1 MSQVKNDNNPL
12 GALWNSVTKEAGR
25 VVSEAGRHVAESIG
39 EVSKAVTEGGIVGG
53 AVAALDKFSLGSIVT
68 GAVDSIIPGADLP
81 KPLAEGIAAGVN
93 ILSGNPIWLLDAYQA
108 ISGAGGGAN
117 APAGAPAGG
126 ATRAPG
132 NAAGG
137 QRMQTPEPPP
147 SSPRPSQPAPQEPT
161 RVGTMPVPHPG
172 GGTLFHGSRDG
183 LVLVL
188 GAGDDSVD
196 IRRTGN
202 GNVRITVNGESITLS
217 AADAARLTISG
228 GGGNDRITVGPGVT
242 DVWVSGGNGDDDVN
256 SSGDRTR
263 IDTGSGNDTIRVSGN
278 GAVVS
283 GGRGNDDIV
292 VVGNNARV
300 DGGFGRDR
308 VTVTGNNARITGGLG
323 ADTITVRGNNARVD
337 GGAHSDTINVRGNNA
352 RVGGGAGSDTINVRG
367 NNARVEG
374 GNGNDRITVR
384 GNSANIF
391 GDRADMA
398 ADFASRHNEFIG
410 RAREHIETGG
420 GYAVVDS
427 AMDGLEGMYGEI
439 DQMLGG
445 GKAGDA
451 TRKRLAE
458 MEKESAKGIAELDKI
473 LNNPNLS
480 FEDMIFMLMGAL
492 MKQSQNDVKG
502 MTKQVREDKI
512 AFDETKRQLTA
523 DVDAKE
529 AKVLELEAK
538 VRADPKDEGAAKQLG
553 QAKSE
558 LRTAGEERNDK
569 ISDNN
574 DSRQEQLEAIKN
586 AMNKITEMQ
595 QALSNILNS
604 MHQTAM
610 NTIGNIR

>member
-1 MSQVKNDNNPL
+1 MC
-12 GALWNSVTKEAGR
+12 A
-25 VVSEAGRHVAESIG
+25 
-39 EVSKAVTEGGIVGG
+39 
-53 AVAALDKFSLGSIVT
+53 
-68 GAVDSIIPGADLP
+68 
-81 KPLAEGIAAGVN
+81 
-93 ILSGNPIWLLDAYQA
+93 
-108 ISGAGGGAN
+108 
-117 APAGAPAGG
+117 
-126 ATRAPG
+126 
-132 NAAGG
+132 
-137 QRMQTPEPPP
+137 
-147 SSPRPSQPAPQEPT
+147 
-161 RVGTMPVPHPG
+161 
-172 GGTLFHGSRDG
+172 
-183 LVLVL
+183 
-188 GAGDDSVD
+188 
-196 IRRTGN
+196 N
-202 GNVRITVNGESITLS
+202 GNVRVTINGEAITLS
-217 AADAARLTISG
+217 AADAAKLVIKGGSGDDQVTIGRGVDGVNVLG
-228 GGGNDRITVGPGVT
+228 GGG
-242 DVWVSGGNGDDDVN
+242 DDVII
-256 SSGDRTR
+256 SRGEDTFVSAGAGSDRVR
-263 IDTGSGNDTIRVSGN
+263 VYADGAVILGGKGNDNVYVAGDNARVN
-278 GAVVS
+278 
-283 GGRGNDDIV
+283 GGRGNDNV
-292 VVGNNARV
+292 HV
-300 DGGFGRDR
+300 DGDEANVRGGRGRDR
-308 VTVTGNNARITGGLG
+308 VNVHGDDARVQGGRGRDTLTVVGDNASVHGGRGRDVINVTGHDPRVTGGAG
-323 ADTITVRGNNARVD
+323 K
-337 GGAHSDTINVRGNNA
+337 DTINVTRPHLGRIPRPDADSGRVTVFPRPA
-352 RVGGGAGSDTINVRG
+352 RDHACN
-367 NNARVEG
+367 
-374 GNGNDRITVR
+374 
-384 GNSANIF
+384 
-391 GDRADMA
+391 
-398 ADFASRHNEFIG
+398 HNEFIG

-445 GKAGDA
+445 GKSTDA
-451 TRKRLAE
+451 TQKRLAA
-458 MEKESAKGIAELDKI
+458 MKKESEAGIAELDKI